1 MGSRLLRW
9 PLGTRAVKR
18 LGVFIAGA
26 GCCFSFNVGGK
37 GKGRRMEGGNCF
49 GFCLG
54 NKIRRDSLVE
64 LFSMNFFLLACFA
77 DIKLRVVYRKQG

>member
-1 MGSRLLRW
+1 
-9 PLGTRAVKR
+9 
-18 LGVFIAGA
+18 
-26 GCCFSFNVGGK
+26 
-37 GKGRRMEGGNCF
+37 MEGGNCF